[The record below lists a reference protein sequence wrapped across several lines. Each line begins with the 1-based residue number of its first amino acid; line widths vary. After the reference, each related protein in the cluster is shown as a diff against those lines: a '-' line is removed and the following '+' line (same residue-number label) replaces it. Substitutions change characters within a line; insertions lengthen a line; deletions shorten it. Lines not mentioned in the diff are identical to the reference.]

1 MGEGIY
7 AALTREFRERLND
20 LAAVAE
26 PEKKG
31 RLRVPPLAASWLDD
45 LLAGT
50 SAEMDGGFRDR
61 IKQLQAAQDLQAE
74 LPTNLQA
81 TLRPYQEEG
90 YLWAMRLAEAGF
102 GACLADD
109 MGLGKTLQAIAVLLA
124 RAPSGPAL
132 VVAPTSVCGNWRTEL

>member
-1 MGEGIY
+1 
-7 AALTREFRERLND
+7 RELRERLND

-31 RLRVPPLAASWLDD
+31 GLRVPPLAASWLDD
-45 LLAGT
+45 LLTGT

-61 IKQLQAAQDLQAE
+61 IKQLQAAQGLRSE
-74 LPTNLQA
+74 LPTDLQA

-109 MGLGKTLQAIAVLLA
+109 MGLGNTTYLLA
-124 RAPSGPAL
+124 KGRFAVEA
-132 VVAPTSVCGNWRTEL
+132 VIQRTDQHVLKTRHYGCCLRF